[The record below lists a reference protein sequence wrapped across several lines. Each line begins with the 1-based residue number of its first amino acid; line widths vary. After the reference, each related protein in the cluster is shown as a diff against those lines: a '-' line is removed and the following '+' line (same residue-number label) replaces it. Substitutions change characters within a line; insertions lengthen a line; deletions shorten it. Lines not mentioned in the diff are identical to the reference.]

1 MTLRAGA
8 SSGAPSIRYGS
19 GSIEVPQ
26 PFDTCYLNGQYLP
39 LREARLSPLDRGF
52 LFADGVYEVVPV
64 HRGRPFRLRE
74 HLQRLE
80 RSLAGIRLA
89 DPLSGP
95 DWAAIITELVRQAGA
110 PEQLVYLQV
119 TRGAEYGRN
128 HLLPTAIQPTV
139 FAFASPYPRP
149 AARALDD
156 GLATVTLADTRWQ
169 RCDIKATALLA
180 NVLLRQAAA
189 DAGADEALLVA
200 DEEVR
205 EGSSSTLLV
214 VLNGRL
220 RVRPDDEHILAGTT
234 RDVAIE
240 LAAEFLPVE
249 ILPISVAELLAATEV
264 WIASAGRGILPV
276 TRIDG
281 RPIGDGRPGTLWRR
295 VYRKLQEHLDAIAG
309 LPPI

>member
-1 MTLRAGA
+1 M
-8 SSGAPSIRYGS
+8 
-19 GSIEVPQ
+19 PQ

-139 FAFASPYPRP
+139 FAFASPYPRQ
-149 AARALDD
+149 AARVLDD